1 MILET
6 QSYNKCS
13 FFSVKPKIRQETT
26 FIKENTTFVKHFNS
40 LVKTNIQQLYQK
52 SSDEILKYGE
62 RKMKVVEEND
72 DKMFTKEE
80 VKGIIEKKNKDLLNE
95 KYNFQR
101 KEEFDMIETKNVVR
115 NEEMQE
121 LIISKEDFK
130 KYFGKRNTISRKEY
144 EKYFEKKNNS

>member
-1 MILET
+1 
-6 QSYNKCS
+6 
-13 FFSVKPKIRQETT
+13 
-26 FIKENTTFVKHFNS
+26 
-40 LVKTNIQQLYQK
+40 
-52 SSDEILKYGE
+52 
-62 RKMKVVEEND
+62 MKVVEEND
-72 DKMFTKEE
+72 EKMFTKEE

-144 EKYFEKKNNS
+144 EKYTKRICTKGGLKRKCHRGKGIDSR

>member
-1 MILET
+1 M
-6 QSYNKCS
+6 
-13 FFSVKPKIRQETT
+13 KI
-26 FIKENTTFVKHFNS
+26 
-40 LVKTNIQQLYQK
+40 
-52 SSDEILKYGE
+52 
-62 RKMKVVEEND
+62 VEEND
-72 DKMFTKEE
+72 EKKFTKEE

-101 KEEFDMIETKNVVR
+101 KEEFDMIETKNVVI

-144 EKYFEKKNNS
+144 EKYLEKKNNS